1 MKNFLSFLLIIGL
14 AKAAYPCG
22 NEYGFA
28 LDGTRIYT
36 EYFYLSER
44 MLHFDT
50 VNINRRLNELGK
62 KIDAGNADYKT
73 WSDVAV
79 NLMKIGKADSS
90 IKILLPLIDE
100 RPNEYNLI
108 ANLGTCYELTDKL
121 DSALKYISKGL
132 EINAGSHYG
141 SEWIHV
147 KILEAKIKQK
157 NNARWM
163 ITNEIVNLKDL
174 VSNLDSAAIRH
185 KLHKINNDFFFQIR
199 TRAPFTPAPNRTL
212 GNLLITLGDF
222 NAKHGTY
229 ENALLAYVYALEFQ
243 KTPDLSYRPSDLE
256 KKIKNKIKTLNQQ
269 REAQEKI
276 VELPEMFVKM
286 MKRSKLD
293 PELLLLGL
301 DDIANTLD
309 SINIVEYTAKDSLT
323 MMQLRIDSLEAVVA
337 SSDTQ
342 NNNETLEETSVTPY
356 LFLLVGLTIGISLSI
371 LIIIKKRRSKS

>member
-1 MKNFLSFLLIIGL
+1 MKHLISFLLFISL
-14 AKAAYPCG
+14 AKASYPCG
-22 NEYGFA
+22 NEYGYA

-50 VNINRRLNELGK
+50 VNIENRLNELNK
-62 KIDAGNADYKT
+62 KIEKGTADYKT

-90 IKILLPLIDE
+90 IKILLPLIAE

-108 ANLGTCYELTDKL
+108 ANLGTCYELTGEL

-132 EINAGSHYG
+132 EINTSSHYG

-157 NNARWM
+157 SNSRWM
-163 ITNEIVNLKDL
+163 ITNEIVSVKELISD
-174 VSNLDSAAIRH
+174 LDSANMRQ
-185 KLHKINNDFFFQIR
+185 KLHKINDDFFFQIR

-212 GNLLITLGDF
+212 GNLLMTLGDF
-222 NAKHGTY
+222 NARYGTY
-229 ENALLAYVYALEFQ
+229 ENALLAYIYALEFQ
-243 KTPDLSYRPSDLE
+243 KSPDLSYRASDLE
-256 KKIKNKIKTLNQQ
+256 KKIKNKIKALNQQ
-269 REAQEKI
+269 RDAQDKI

-309 SINIVEYTAKDSLT
+309 SINIVEYVTNDSMAIMKLKVDSL
-323 MMQLRIDSLEAVVA
+323 QSVVSSANAQNKDEA
-337 SSDTQ
+337 
-342 NNNETLEETSVTPY
+342 NNETEVNSY
-356 LFLLVGLTIGISLSI
+356 LFLLVGLTIGISLSL
-371 LIIIKKRRSKS
+371 LIIIKKRKK